1 MAYAISPSV
10 NVTEKDMTNV
20 VPAVAT
26 TIGGYVGAFVWGPVL
41 EVRTITD
48 EKQLVNTFGT
58 PNNDTF
64 KSFFSAANFLAYGNN
79 LQTVRVVGAAAKN
92 AVSSGT
98 AILIKNETDYETNY
112 AAGEGLV
119 GTWAAKYAGSL
130 GNSIKVAVADSATYA
145 DLAGTGTITALTTS
159 NTITGVDTTFTS
171 QVRVGDT
178 IKTSAGVVIGTVSVI
193 STDTS
198 LTLAA
203 NAAVAV
209 SAAGYKIDWGYG
221 YLFSEA
227 PATSEYAAAR
237 SGLLDEI
244 HIVVVDEDGLFTGVK
259 GDILETYAFVSKGS
273 DAKNNDGTSNY
284 YADVVNR
291 NSSYVWWMDHPAEV
305 TDWGTTVANNTFETL
320 DASLKDSLVGGVD
333 ANAPTDGEKIAGYA
347 LFANDEEIDVSL
359 LITGDASATVASYV
373 IQSIAEVRKDCIVFV
388 SPELADVQGNVGQ
401 EATDIVA
408 YRNTLPSSSYAV
420 MDSGW
425 KYQYDRYNDTYRWI
439 PLNADIAG
447 ICARSDNLT
456 DPWYSPAG
464 LNRGGVKNIV
474 KLAYSP
480 SKADRDTLYNKGV
493 NPVVTFPG
501 QGTVLYGDKTLLSK
515 PSAFDRINVRRLF
528 IVLEKS
534 IATAAKYQL
543 FEFNDVFSRAQFRN
557 LVEPF
562 LRDVQGR
569 RGLTEFAVVCDET
582 NNTPQVIAT
591 NNFVGDIYIRPN
603 YSINFIQLNFIAKK
617 DSVSFNTTV

>member
-112 AAGEGLV
+112 ATGEGLV

-130 GNSIKVAVADSATYA
+130 GNSLKVAVADSATFA

-171 QVRVGDT
+171 QVRVGDI
-178 IKTSAGVVIGTVSVI
+178 IKTSAGAVIGTVSVI

-198 LTLAA
+198 LTLEA

-209 SAAGYKIDWGYG
+209 SSAGYKVDWGYG

-227 PATSEYAAAR
+227 PSTSEYAAAR

-244 HIVVVDEDGLFTGVK
+244 HIVVIDEDGLFGGVK

-284 YADVVNR
+284 YADVINR
-291 NSSYVWWMDHPAEV
+291 NSSYIWWMDHPAEV

-569 RGLTEFAVVCDET
+569 RGLTEFSVVCDET

>member
-98 AILIKNETDYETNY
+98 AILIKNQTDYETNY
-112 AAGEGLV
+112 ATGGGLV

-130 GNSIKVAVADSATYA
+130 GDSLKVAVADKATFA
-145 DLAGTGTITALTTS
+145 DLPGTGTITATTTS
-159 NTITGVDTTFTS
+159 AIIAGLNTTFTS
-171 QVRVGDT
+171 QVRVGDI
-178 IKTSAGVVIGTVSVI
+178 IKTSTGVVIGTVSDI
-193 STDTS
+193 SSSTS
-198 LTLAA
+198 LELEA

-209 SAAGYKIDWGYG
+209 SASGYTVDWGYG

-227 PATSEYAAAR
+227 PSTSEYAAAR
-237 SGLLDEI
+237 SGLRDEI
-244 HIVVVDEDGLFTGVK
+244 HIVVIDEDGLFGGVK

-284 YADVVNR
+284 YADVINR
-291 NSSYVWWMDHPAEV
+291 NSSYIWWMDHPAEV
-305 TDWGTTVANNTFETL
+305 TDWGTTVANNAFEPL
-320 DASLKDSLVGGVD
+320 EASLKDSLVGGFD
-333 ANAPTDGEKIAGYA
+333 ANEPTDEQKIAGYA

-359 LITGDASATVASYV
+359 LITGDATKSVASYV

-388 SPELADVQGNVGQ
+388 SPELADVQGNVGK

-480 SKADRDTLYNKGV
+480 SKADRDTLYTKGV

-528 IVLEKS
+528 IVLEKA

-569 RGLTEFAVVCDET
+569 RGLTEFSVVCDET

>member
-10 NVTEKDMTNV
+10 NVTEKDLTNV

-26 TIGGYVGAFVWGPVL
+26 TIGGYVGAFTWGPVL
-41 EVRTITD
+41 EVRSIAD

-58 PNNDTF
+58 PNNSNFT
-64 KSFFSAANFLAYGNN
+64 SFFSAANFLAYGNN
-79 LQTVRVVGAAAKN
+79 LQTVRVVGATAKN

-98 AILIKNETDYETNY
+98 AVLIKNETDYDTNY
-112 AAGEGLV
+112 AGGEGAV

-130 GNSIKVAVADSATYA
+130 GNSIKVAIADSVTFENLVGA
-145 DLAGTGTITALTTS
+145 GTITALTTS
-159 NTITGVDTTFTS
+159 ATIAGVDTTFLA
-171 QVRVGDT
+171 QVRVGD
-178 IKTSAGVVIGTVSVI
+178 ILKTTTGVRIGIVAAIAS
-193 STDTS
+193 DTS
-198 LTLAA
+198 LTLTA
-203 NAAVAV
+203 NAATAV
-209 SAAGYKIDWGYG
+209 SAAGYRIDWGYG

-227 PATSEYAAAR
+227 PSTSEYAAAR
-237 SGLLDEI
+237 SGASDEL
-244 HIVVVDEDGLFTGVK
+244 HIVIIDEDGLFTGVK

-273 DAKNNDGTSNY
+273 DAKNNDGTTNY
-284 YADVVNR
+284 YAEVINR
-291 NSSYVWWMDHPAEV
+291 NSQYIWWMDHPAEV
-305 TDWGTTVANNTFETL
+305 TDWGTSVANNTFESL
-320 DASLKDSLVGGVD
+320 DASLTDSLTGGVD
-333 ANAPTDGEKIAGYA
+333 ANSPTDGEKIAGYA
-347 LFANDEEIDVSL
+347 LFSNDEEIDVSL
-359 LITGDASATVASYV
+359 LITGDASATVSSYV

-388 SPELADVQGNVGQ
+388 SPELADVQGNVGS

-408 YRNTLPSSSYAV
+408 FRNTLPSSSYAV

-480 SKADRDTLYNKGV
+480 SKTDRDTLYNKGV

-562 LRDVQGR
+562 LREVQGR

-582 NNTPQVIAT
+582 NNTPEVIAT